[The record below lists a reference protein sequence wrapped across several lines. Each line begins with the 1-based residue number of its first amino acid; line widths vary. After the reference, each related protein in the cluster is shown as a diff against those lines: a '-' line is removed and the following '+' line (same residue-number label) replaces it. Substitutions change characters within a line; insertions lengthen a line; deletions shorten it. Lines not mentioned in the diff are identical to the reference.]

1 MLVLVHIE
9 DVPCRW
15 LGAACLPGDLLT
27 PSSDLLI
34 VEAHPESEG
43 LRDLAV
49 QLEQI
54 LEESVVENTH
64 LTELSP
70 RTRSPSD

>member
-9 DVPCRW
+9 DVPRRW

-64 LTELSP
+64 LTEL
-70 RTRSPSD
+70 